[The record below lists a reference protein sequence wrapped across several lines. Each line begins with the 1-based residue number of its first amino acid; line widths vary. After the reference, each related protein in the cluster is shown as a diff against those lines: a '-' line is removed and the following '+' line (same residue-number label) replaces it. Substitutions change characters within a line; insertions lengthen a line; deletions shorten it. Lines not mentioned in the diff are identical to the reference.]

1 MNQKIL
7 AILNGLHPEF
17 NFAESANFIE
27 DGMLDSF
34 DVVSLVAE
42 LEENFNIA
50 IDGEDILPENF
61 ASIESIKE
69 LVSKSEANQ

>member
-1 MNQKIL
+1 MKEKII

-17 NFAESANFIE
+17 NFSESVDFIE

-34 DVVSLVAE
+34 DIVSLVSE

>member
-1 MNQKIL
+1 
-7 AILNGLHPEF
+7 
-17 NFAESANFIE
+17 
-27 DGMLDSF
+27 MLDSF